1 MRCVHLLLHILAK
14 NSVRCTTVLAIQ
26 FPFSIDMRPP
36 AVIGLCILYLH
47 VARRRWMCL
56 QLIASL
62 PDRRDIRCLLY
73 IALPAIARCATQSKL
88 VFFCCL
94 VGTCVSVGNVFM
106 SGASRDDVLCAAQT
120 STNGHGL
127 RSMDTGE
134 EDPVQLENFRPETC
148 VAQTLSMNIARQD
161 HRIFAVSQR

>member
-1 MRCVHLLLHILAK
+1 
-14 NSVRCTTVLAIQ
+14 
-26 FPFSIDMRPP
+26 MRPA

-47 VARRRWMCL
+47 VARRRRMCL

-62 PDRRDIRCLLY
+62 PDRRDIRCLLH

-94 VGTCVSVGNVFM
+94 VGTCVSVGSVFM
-106 SGASRDDVLCAAQT
+106 SGASRDDLLCAAQT

-127 RSMDTGE
+127 RSMDTSE
-134 EDPVQLENFRPETC
+134 EDPIQLENFHVHRSPEPSDLFG
-148 VAQTLSMNIARQD
+148 VAALITLCLLHLHPWPSATMLIS
-161 HRIFAVSQR
+161 IPKSCSPIWPT